1 MGSQVGTYPYNYNA
15 PSADNGAD
23 QFDRLGHPG
32 KYYSVLTYT
41 TGQLDLTGSNYGY
54 GSIIVK
60 TEGSTTIT
68 LSGGGTI
75 PAANLSP
82 GVVYDLSVS
91 KLTGASGGALVYVL
105 KKQGI

>member
-1 MGSQVGTYPYNYNA
+1 MGSQVGTYPYNYYA
-15 PSADNGAD
+15 PSANNGPD
-23 QFDRLGHPG
+23 QFERLGHPG

-54 GSIIVK
+54 GSVIVK
-60 TEGSTTIT
+60 TVGNTTAS
-68 LSGGGTI
+68 LSAGGII
-75 PAANLSP
+75 PLGDLSA

-91 KLTGASGGALVYVL
+91 KLTGGSSAIIYVL

>member
-15 PSADNGAD
+15 PSTNNGAD

-32 KYYSVLTYT
+32 KYYSTLTYT

-60 TEGSTTIT
+60 TAGGATAS
-68 LSGGGTI
+68 LSAGGQILLGDLT
-75 PAANLSP
+75 A

-91 KLTGASGGALVYVL
+91 RISGATSAVVYVL

>member
-1 MGSQVGTYPYNYNA
+1 MAEVGTYPYNYNA
-15 PSADNGAD
+15 PSTNNGAD

-41 TGQLDLTGSNYGY
+41 TGQLDLTGSNYGH

-60 TEGSTTIT
+60 TPGNATAS
-68 LSGGGTI
+68 LSAGGQIILGD
-75 PAANLSP
+75 LSA

-91 KLTGASGGALVYVL
+91 KIFGGTGAVVYVL

>member
-15 PSADNGAD
+15 PDTNNGPD
-23 QFDRLGHPG
+23 QFDRFGHPG
-32 KYYSVLTYT
+32 KYYSVLSYQN
-41 TGQLDLTGSNYGY
+41 GQLDLTGSNYGY

-60 TEGSTTIT
+60 TPNSATIT

-75 PAANLSP
+75 ADSSLTA

-91 KLTGASGGALVYVL
+91 KISGGSGALILVL

>member
-1 MGSQVGTYPYNYNA
+1 MGSQVGTYPYNYDA
-15 PSADNGAD
+15 PSGNNGQD

-32 KYYSVLTYT
+32 KYYSVITHT

-54 GSIIVK
+54 SGIIVQ
-60 TEGSTTIT
+60 TAGSTTIT

-75 PAANLSP
+75 NAAHL
-82 GVVYDLSVS
+82 VVNTIYELSVS
-91 KLTGASGGALVYVL
+91 KLSGSSGAVIYVL

>member
-1 MGSQVGTYPYNYNA
+1 MAEVGTYPYNYNA
-15 PSADNGAD
+15 PSTNNGAD

-60 TEGSTTIT
+60 TEGGTTIT

-75 PAANLSP
+75 PAVNLAG

-91 KLTGASGGALVYVL
+91 KLTGASGGALIYVL

>member
-1 MGSQVGTYPYNYNA
+1 MGSQVGTYPYNYDA
-15 PSADNGAD
+15 PSTNNGAD

-32 KYYSVLTYT
+32 KYYSVILHT

-54 GSIIVK
+54 SGIIVQ
-60 TEGSTTIT
+60 TAGSTTIT

-75 PAANLSP
+75 NSAHLVTSQL
-82 GVVYDLSVS
+82 YELSVS
-91 KLTGASGGALVYVL
+91 KLTGSSGAVIYLL

>member
-1 MGSQVGTYPYNYNA
+1 MGSQVGTYPYNYDA
-15 PSADNGAD
+15 PSANNGPD
-23 QFDRLGHPG
+23 QFERLGHPG

-54 GSIIVK
+54 GSVIVK
-60 TEGSTTIT
+60 TEGSGIIT

-75 PAANLSP
+75 PAVNLSA

-91 KLTGASGGALVYVL
+91 KLTGASGGALIYLL